1 MTKYGQSLWVD
12 VFPRSRVPAYP
23 RHRGHLD
30 ADVAIVGGGLTG
42 CATAYACAAAG
53 IKVVLVEAGRIG
65 GGSTGSSAGWIADDP
80 GVSFVEVEKA
90 LGLRAARSAWRVWRR
105 AGLDFGTLIRRLGLK
120 CDFEPRGA
128 LLVATTPEQTAR
140 LEGELKARRAA
151 GLARSLVNAR
161 RIEAEVGIVGGPGL
175 SSRDGATIDPYR
187 AAVGLAAAA
196 ADRGARLLEGSPA
209 KRITFGRRWV
219 DVTTAGGTLRSGRVV
234 IATGTPTPLFASLAR
249 HFWYR
254 SSFLVLTGRVP
265 AKVRPQL
272 GRRAMVV
279 RDSAT
284 PPHVIRWVDDTRLL
298 IAGADTDRLPTRLRD
313 KVIVQRTGQLMYELS
328 TIYPDI
334 SGILPAYGWEAP
346 YGRTAD
352 GLPLI
357 GPHRNFPRHLFAFG
371 DASQSVTG
379 AYLASRILLRHCLN
393 QLEPPDEVFGFRWD
407 R

>member
-1 MTKYGQSLWVD
+1 MTKYGQSFWVD

-53 IKVVLVEAGRIG
+53 IKAVLVEAGRIG
-65 GGSTGSSAGWIADDP
+65 HGSTGSSAGWIADDP
-80 GVSFVEVEKA
+80 GVSLVEVEKA
-90 LGLRAARSAWRVWRR
+90 VGLRAARTAWQVWRR
-105 AGLDFGTLIRRLGLK
+105 ASLDFGTLIRRLDLK
-120 CDFEPRGA
+120 CDFKPRGT
-128 LLVATTPEQTAR
+128 LLVATTPEQGVRLAR
-140 LEGELKARRAA
+140 ELKALRAA
-151 GLARSLVNAR
+151 GLVRSLANAR
-161 RIEAEVGIVGGPGL
+161 RIGAEVGIAGTAGL
-175 SSRDGATIDPYR
+175 SSRDGAAIDPYR
-187 AAVGLAAAA
+187 AALGLAAAA

-209 KRITFGRRWV
+209 TRIKFGRRSV
-219 DVTTAGGTLRSGRVV
+219 DVTTAGGTLRASRVV
-234 IATGTPTPLFASLAR
+234 VATGTPTPLFASLAR
-249 HFWYR
+249 HFWYK
-254 SSFLVLTGRVP
+254 SSFLALTDRVP
-265 AKVRPQL
+265 AKVRLQL
-272 GRRAMVV
+272 GRRATVV

-298 IAGADTDRLPTRLRD
+298 ISGADSDPIPPRLRD

-328 TIYPDI
+328 TMYPDI
-334 SGILPAYGWEAP
+334 SGILPAYGWDAS

-371 DASQSVTG
+371 DSSHSVTG
-379 AYLASRILLRHCLN
+379 AYLASRILLRYCLN
-393 QLEPPDEVFGFRWD
+393 ELDPTDEVFGFRWD

>member
-1 MTKYGQSLWVD
+1 V
-12 VFPRSRVPAYP
+12 
-23 RHRGHLD
+23 
-30 ADVAIVGGGLTG
+30 IVGGGLTG

-53 IKVVLVEAGRIG
+53 VKAVLIEAGRVG
-65 GGSTGSSAGWIADDP
+65 RGSTGSAAGWISDDP
-80 GVSFVEVEKA
+80 GVSLVEVEKA
-90 LGLRAARSAWRVWRR
+90 VGLRAARTAWQVWRR
-105 AGLDFGTLIRRLGLK
+105 AALDFGALIRRLELK
-120 CDFEPRGA
+120 CDFKPRGA
-128 LLVATTPEQTAR
+128 LLVATTHEQAAR
-140 LEGELKARRAA
+140 LEREVKALRTA
-151 GLARSLVNAR
+151 GLARSQVNAR
-161 RIEAEVGIVGGPGL
+161 RIADEVGIAGAAGV

-196 ADRGARLLEGSPA
+196 AARGARLLEGSPA
-209 KRITFGRRWV
+209 KRIKFGRRWV
-219 DVTTAGGTLRSGRVV
+219 DVTTAGGTLRAGRVV
-234 IATGTPTPLFASLAR
+234 IATGTPTSLFASLAR
-249 HFWYR
+249 HFWYK
-254 SSFLVLTGRVP
+254 SSFLALTDRVP
-265 AKVRPQL
+265 AKVRPHL
-272 GRRAMVV
+272 GRGAMVV

-298 IAGADTDRLPTRLRD
+298 ISGADRDPIPPRLRD

-334 SGILPAYGWEAP
+334 SGILPAYGCDAP

-371 DASQSVTG
+371 DASHSVTG

-393 QLEPPDEVFGFRWD
+393 QLEPADEVFGFRWD

>member
-30 ADVAIVGGGLTG
+30 ADVVIVGGGLTG

-53 IKVVLVEAGRIG
+53 VKVVLVEASRIG
-65 GGSTGSSAGWIADDP
+65 RGSTGSSAGWIADDP
-80 GVSFVEVEKA
+80 GVGFVEVEKA
-90 LGLRAARSAWRVWRR
+90 IGLRAARIAWQVWRR
-105 AGLDFGTLIRRLGLK
+105 AALDFGTLIRRLELK
-120 CDFEPRGA
+120 CDFEPRGS
-128 LLVATTPEQTAR
+128 LLVATTPEQRAR
-140 LEGELKARRAA
+140 LERELKARRAA
-151 GLARSLVNAR
+151 DLVGSLVNAR
-161 RIEAEVGIVGGPGL
+161 RVEAEVGIVGAPGL
-175 SSRDGATIDPYR
+175 ASRDGATIDPYR

-196 ADRGARLLEGSPA
+196 AERGARLFEGAPA
-209 KRITFGRRWV
+209 KRITFGRRSV
-219 DVTTAGGTLRSGRVV
+219 DVTTAGGSLRAGRVV
-234 IATGTPTPLFASLAR
+234 IATGTPTALFASLAR

-254 SSFLVLTGRVP
+254 SAFLVLTDRVP
-265 AKVRPQL
+265 AKVRPRL
-272 GRRAMVV
+272 GRRAMIV

-284 PPHVIRWVDDTRLL
+284 PPHVIRWADDTRLL
-298 IAGADTDRLPTRLRD
+298 IAGADSDRVPPRLRD
-313 KVIVQRTGQLMYELS
+313 KVLVQRTGQLMYELS

-334 SGILPAYGWEAP
+334 SGILPAYGWDAP

-379 AYLASRILLRHCLN
+379 AYLASRILLRYCLDR
-393 QLEPPDEVFGFRWD
+393 LEPADEVFGFRWD